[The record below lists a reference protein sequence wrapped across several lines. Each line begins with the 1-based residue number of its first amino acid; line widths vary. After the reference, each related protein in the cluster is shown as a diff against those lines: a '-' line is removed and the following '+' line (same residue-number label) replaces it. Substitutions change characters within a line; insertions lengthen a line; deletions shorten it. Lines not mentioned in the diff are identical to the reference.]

1 METLTTERLI
11 LREWKISDSKDL
23 YEYAKSDFVGPNAGW
38 PPHKNEEESKEVII
52 KLFIQENDTYA
63 VVLKEENKVIGSIG
77 LHERKPDENLVDLKQ
92 REIGYVLNPKYWG
105 RGLIPEAVNRVIQ
118 YGFEILNLDII
129 WCGHF
134 DFNHNS
140 KRVCEKC
147 GFIYR
152 FQKKQ
157 KLKLLNNKEAIT
169 LYYSITKS
177 DYIKNIRER

>member
-1 METLTTERLI
+1 MEMYFNRICWIRRGISSPFQIRSVKSYLSKTVNYI
-11 LREWKISDSKDL
+11 LSVR
-23 YEYAKSDFVGPNAGW
+23 
-38 PPHKNEEESKEVII
+38 
-52 KLFIQENDTYA
+52 
-63 VVLKEENKVIGSIG
+63 IG

-134 DFNHNS
+134 DSNHNS
-140 KRVCEKC
+140 KRVYEKC